1 MKGVISWIALA
12 AVTGIVGPAMAES
25 PAAPVYRPTQI
36 AGQGEWSEGS
46 YKVSSE
52 RAEWAFPGG
61 ARVVAFPGTVIRV
74 LKVSQP
80 LQLKPGQETTTFTV
94 MLKAGRAHV
103 NVPAASKT
111 AMIVMA
117 PKKTSVIVAGGIA
130 DVVVAEPK
138 VMVASHE
145 GETTVAVASS
155 PFKPLPAGMLRVVD
169 DGASEIRPLAGSP
182 GGLNG
187 ARVQL
192 SFGKPVSLS
201 GLSWDPAPGAAS
213 YRVELREKGAAKART
228 VETVGTTLPSDLTVG
243 PGSYTLR
250 VAAVDPSGLESAKV
264 LEEPLRVISLGL
276 PPGGYVDAAG
286 SVRLPVGARLALSH
300 VEGVELTYGAA
311 GHFMKAPPALELVR
325 GEARLVSF
333 KTPGN
338 FDFATLQILPRDA
351 RARIEVSPRMPSWP
365 RDRINIRVRLEEAN
379 GAPVPS
385 FIQAKPKVIVGLETT
400 PVEFHD
406 EGGGWM
412 SAELPARSGPG
423 PWVVRVEV
431 ADQYG
436 IDLGRDFIEVAPSA
450 QGRRSSGYGRER
462 VSSR

>member
-1 MKGVISWIALA
+1 MKGVISWVALSA
-12 AVTGIVGPAMAES
+12 ITGIVGPALADA
-25 PAAPVYRPTQI
+25 PAPVYKPTQI

-46 YKVSSE
+46 YKVTSE

-61 ARVVAFPGTVIRV
+61 ARVVAFPGTIIRV
-74 LKVSQP
+74 MKISQP
-80 LQLKPGQETTTFTV
+80 LQLKPGQETTAYTV

-103 NVPAASKT
+103 NVPAGSKT
-111 AMIVMA
+111 AMVLMA
-117 PKKTSVIVAGGIA
+117 PKKTSVIVAGGTA
-130 DVVVAEPK
+130 DVVVTDPK

-145 GETTVAVASS
+145 GETSVAVAAS
-155 PFKPLPAGMLRVVD
+155 PFKPLEPGMLRVVD
-169 DGASEIRPLAGSP
+169 DGAGETRPLVGSP
-182 GGLNG
+182 GELNG

-192 SFGKPVSLS
+192 SFGTPVSLS
-201 GLSWDPAPGAAS
+201 GLSWDAAPGAAS
-213 YRVELREKGAAKART
+213 YRVELREKGVAKART
-228 VETVGTTLPSDLTVG
+228 IETTGTALPPELTVC

-264 LEEPLRVISLGL
+264 LEEPLRVISLSL

-286 SVRLPVGARLALSH
+286 SVRLPLGARLALSH
-300 VEGVELTYGAA
+300 VDGVELTYGAA
-311 GHFMKAPPALELVR
+311 GVFMKAPPTLELVR
-325 GEARLVSF
+325 GEPRLVSF

-338 FDFATLQILPRDA
+338 FDFANLQILPRDA
-351 RARIEVSPRMPSWP
+351 RARIEVTPRAPTWP

-400 PVEFHD
+400 PVEFRD
-406 EGGGWM
+406 AGGGWL
-412 SAELPARSGPG
+412 SAELPARSGAG

-436 IDLGRDFIEVAPSA
+436 IDLGRDFIEVAASP
-450 QGRRSSGYGRER
+450 QGRKVGTEGGER
-462 VSSR
+462 VSRR

>member
-1 MKGVISWIALA
+1 MKGVISWVALCA
-12 AVTGIVGPAMAES
+12 ITGIVGPAVAE

-46 YKVSSE
+46 YKVTSE

-74 LKVSQP
+74 LKISQP
-80 LQLKPGQETTTFTV
+80 LQLKPGQETTAFTI

-103 NVPAASKT
+103 NVPAGSRT
-111 AMIVMA
+111 AMVVMA
-117 PKKTSVIVAGGIA
+117 PKKTSAIVSGGVS
-130 DVVVAEPK
+130 DVVVTESK

-145 GETTVAVASS
+145 GETTVAVAAS
-155 PFKPLPAGMLRVVD
+155 PFKPLEPGMLRVVD
-169 DGASEIRPLAGSP
+169 DAAGEIRPLAGSP
-182 GGLNG
+182 GELNG

-228 VETVGTTLPSDLTVG
+228 VETTGTTLPSDLTVG

-264 LEEPLRVISLGL
+264 LEEPLRVISLAL

-286 SVRLPVGARLALSH
+286 SVRLPTGTKLALSH

-311 GHFMKAPPALELVR
+311 GHFMKAPPSLELVR
-325 GEARLVSF
+325 GEPRLVSF

-338 FDFATLQILPRDA
+338 FDFASLQILPRDA
-351 RARIEVSPRMPSWP
+351 RARIEVTPRVPSWP

-379 GAPVPS
+379 GAPVPT

-400 PVEFHD
+400 PVEFRD
-406 EGGGWM
+406 AGGGWLN
-412 SAELPARSGPG
+412 AELPARSGAG

-436 IDLGRDFIEVAPSA
+436 IDLGRDFIEVAASP
-450 QGRRSSGYGRER
+450 QGHKVGSGAGER
-462 VSSR
+462 VSRR